1 MIIVRGAG
9 DLATGTIYELH
20 KAGYRVLALE
30 CARPTAIRREV
41 AFSEAVY
48 DGVKEV
54 EGVTARKISS
64 VEEVAT
70 VWEKGEIPVLI
81 DAEGKSIEALRPL
94 AVADLILAK
103 KNLGTRQDMAPLVI
117 GAGPGFAAG
126 EDVDVVIETMR
137 GYEPG
142 KAIYQGSALENTG
155 IPGMVGGYAKER
167 VIHSPAEGVLRQK
180 HHIGEIVQRGS
191 VIAFVGEEPVYATLT
206 GILRGL
212 IRDGFAVKKGMKIAD
227 IDPRPDKQAA
237 CYERSD
243 KAIAIAKGILDVV
256 QKHLRLQHLL
266 QIHPTQDR
274 VIAFV
279 GGGGKTT
286 LIYELARELESVGKR
301 VIVTTTTHMMRP
313 KNEWELLHTVGM
325 PCEEESEKIRGPR
338 LPT

>member
-48 DGVKEV
+48 DGVNEV
-54 EGVTARKISS
+54 EGVTARKITS

-142 KAIYQGSALENTG
+142 KAIYQEVHWK
-155 IPGMVGGYAKER
+155 I
-167 VIHSPAEGVLRQK
+167 Q
-180 HHIGEIVQRGS
+180 
-191 VIAFVGEEPVYATLT
+191 AF
-206 GILRGL
+206 
-212 IRDGFAVKKGMKIAD
+212 
-227 IDPRPDKQAA
+227 
-237 CYERSD
+237 
-243 KAIAIAKGILDVV
+243 
-256 QKHLRLQHLL
+256 
-266 QIHPTQDR
+266 
-274 VIAFV
+274 
-279 GGGGKTT
+279 
-286 LIYELARELESVGKR
+286 RE
-301 VIVTTTTHMMRP
+301 
-313 KNEWELLHTVGM
+313 W
-325 PCEEESEKIRGPR
+325 
-338 LPT
+338 